1 MELYR
6 FIVYGKVQ
14 GVYYRKFVSQALM
27 KKQLRGY
34 IRNLPDKSVEVV
46 AELIDDDVESIL
58 EVLKEG
64 SPASSVDDIKYS
76 LIDDSDL
83 IFDGFEIRYEE

>member
-1 MELYR
+1 
-6 FIVYGKVQ
+6 
-14 GVYYRKFVSQALM
+14 M